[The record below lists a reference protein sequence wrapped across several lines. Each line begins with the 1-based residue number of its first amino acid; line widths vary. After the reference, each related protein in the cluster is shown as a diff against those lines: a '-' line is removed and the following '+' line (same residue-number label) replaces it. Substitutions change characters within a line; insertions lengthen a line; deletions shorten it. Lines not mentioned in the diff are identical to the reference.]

1 MESRDLLL
9 MRRTHALVLGLL
21 TALTGGEIL
30 AQALPARFEHDRVFL
45 EATAPD
51 GKPVRL
57 YTDTGGGFN
66 TIATSVAERYSLE
79 PAGQFESD
87 EEKGELVAFPAF
99 LIDAGIPRPSQ
110 DPWMRGNL
118 VVVPDNAL
126 ETQGF
131 LGTRWFAE
139 RIWQFDYGRKT
150 LRRLDSFEPTARYV
164 TLALGFKHDADGKRS
179 LNFPRLTVAIDGQPL
194 EVLLDTGAT
203 GELTEH
209 SAAVYGLPVGSRVAA
224 SYVTE
229 LHFKH
234 WQSRHPD
241 WRVVEQAEAVT
252 GTAFPMIEVPVVD
265 FGGVRVGPVWFSQ
278 RPDPIFHQWMSQMM
292 DRQIDG
298 AIGGSALKYLE
309 IVIDYPNA
317 KVHIAPLAPADR

>member
-1 MESRDLLL
+1 MF
-9 MRRTHALVLGLL
+9 GLL
-21 TALTGGEIL
+21 AALTGDNML
-30 AQALPARFEHDRVFL
+30 AQELPARFEHDRVFL

-51 GKPVRL
+51 GRPVRL

-66 TIATSVAERYSLE
+66 AIAASVAERYSLE
-79 PAGQFESD
+79 PAGQYESD
-87 EEKGELVAFPAF
+87 EGKGELVAFPEF
-99 LIDAGIPRPSQ
+99 LVDAGIPRPLQ
-110 DPWMRGNL
+110 DPWMKGNL
-118 VVVPDNAL
+118 VLVPDDVL

-131 LGTRWFAE
+131 LGTRWFAG
-139 RIWQFDYGRKT
+139 RVWQFDYGRKT
-150 LRRLDSFEPTARYV
+150 LRRLDSFEPTARYA
-164 TLALGFKHDADGKRS
+164 TSALGFKHDTDGKRS
-179 LNFPRLTVAIDGQPL
+179 LNFPRLTVTIDGQPL

-203 GELTEH
+203 GELTER
-209 SAAVYGLPVGSRVAA
+209 SAAVYGFPAGSRIAA

-229 LHFKH
+229 SNFKR

-265 FGGVRVGPVWFSQ
+265 IGGVSVGPVWFSQ
-278 RPDPIFHQWMSQMM
+278 RPDSQFSEWMSQMM
-292 DRQIDG
+292 DRRIDG

-317 KVHIAPLAPADR
+317 KAHIAPLE